1 MTYKGMCT
9 GYGIFNLST
18 PNGCAISRKSVLN
31 GVRVLCPK
39 QGYKIEGFV
48 VNRVGIFRIFLS

>member
-1 MTYKGMCT
+1 MVFLTSLPQMG
-9 GYGIFNLST
+9 G
-18 PNGCAISRKSVLN
+18 AISRKSVLN

-48 VNRVGIFRIFLS
+48 LNRVGIFRIFFS